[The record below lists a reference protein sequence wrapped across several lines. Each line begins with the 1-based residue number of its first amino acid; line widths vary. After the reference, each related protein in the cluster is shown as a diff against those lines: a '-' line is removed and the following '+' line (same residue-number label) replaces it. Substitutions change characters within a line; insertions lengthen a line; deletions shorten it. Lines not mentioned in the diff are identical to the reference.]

1 MFFLVDAI
9 NGKNG
14 WEDYKK
20 NLFNKGLEGI
30 GSTVVCRNY
39 KDTLIK

>member
-1 MFFLVDAI
+1 MFFLSDAI

-20 NLFNKGLEGI
+20 NLFNKGLERGL
-30 GSTVVCRNY
+30 VVQ
-39 KDTLIK
+39 LFVEIIKTR